1 MIYGDSGIVRR
12 NAKKSPEAVE
22 HLNSSH
28 PLCEH
33 SARGDREERIIQRN
47 MIFCGRNFLPFD
59 LLVYLVFKNENDH
72 FQSKRA

>member
-22 HLNSSH
+22 QHLNSSH

-47 MIFCGRNFLPFD
+47 MIFCGRDFLSFD
-59 LLVYLVFKNENDH
+59 FVGVSS
-72 FQSKRA
+72 FQE